1 MGIRPDMDDQLGI
14 LHDAVYDL
22 ETKIL
27 NIRQNH
33 ERQLES
39 AELIILA
46 GGIYERYIMQTDCS

>member
-1 MGIRPDMDDQLGI
+1 MDDQLGI